1 MNRPGSLLAAAAFAA
16 LAYASPAPAAPK
28 SLYADPEPKAEA
40 AEEDL
45 RKPAA
50 PTPAMRDKFRKLQE
64 EMASDPARSA
74 DPGESAAAPTGMP
87 REAPGPSVNVGS
99 VALQILFGLAFVLLL
114 AVVAIRGLKRLQ
126 GRMLTGPGRTGDIL
140 EVMETCHLGPQ
151 QKVVAIRMHDEVGI
165 IGVTKEGMSMLTVLK
180 EPADQIRKARG
191 GESNSAAFSDNL
203 NKLLDRFK
211 KPKKVSDLLD
221 EEPRA

>member
-64 EMASDPARSA
+64 EMASDPARPA

-87 REAPGPSVNVGS
+87 GEAPGPSVNVGS

-126 GRMLTGPGRTGDIL
+126 GRMLTGPGRSGDLL
-140 EVMETCHLGPQ
+140 EVLESCHLGPQ

-180 EPADQIRKARG
+180 EPADQIRKSRG

-221 EEPRA
+221 EGPRA